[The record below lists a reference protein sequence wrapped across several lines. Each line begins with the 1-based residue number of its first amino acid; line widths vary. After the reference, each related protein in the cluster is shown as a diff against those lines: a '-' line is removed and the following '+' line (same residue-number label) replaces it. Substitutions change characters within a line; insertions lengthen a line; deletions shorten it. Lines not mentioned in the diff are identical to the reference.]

1 MPRSRTKA
9 HTNDPNQLSFY
20 ELIDEQLDEQPGK
33 LMKLPINL
41 EDVGG
46 ELLAV
51 LSKGLYT
58 NPLDCIR
65 EYVQNAVDA
74 KASTVTIKIT
84 GNSVIIFDDGSGM
97 NLEELLQARQFGL
110 SFKSF
115 TEHVG
120 FRGIGIYSG
129 FDLCR
134 RLRITTTK
142 ADDPY
147 LHVLVFDFAAMK
159 TELEDDKR
167 GKQGRG
173 KTSLVK
179 LLSEHTYIKRE
190 ISDLPIDRHFT
201 QVELQDI
208 SDTHIKQ
215 LSNRV
220 ELRLYLL
227 QNLPIDFSDE
237 FVSDDFNYKKFL
249 NEKLYSHVPGYSAIK
264 IILQS
269 DGLIDEVVAKD
280 PIPNLQ
286 HPTFGYICTS
296 SGQQVAYYWACLNK
310 ERGRIQPFTKDNIS
324 SPYPSYEGFVYKIKG
339 FTIGGRHKLQE
350 TFQRKPQLYP
360 WYTGE
365 IYVLDPSIIPNAERD
380 DFETNQAKRA
390 LELAVRDTLKQLEN
404 EAEIFQARGVADER
418 IVKYQ
423 EEVTKIESQVAAN
436 TQANEYETYSRLDA
450 ILIDLQ
456 RQKLKASQDNRSP
469 AEDIINRAKR
479 LQKQLRKEVDTPT
492 PEATRRKRAVRN
504 EKLLDRAPVP
514 VIEPPPPLPPKT
526 LPGILKDAGWEIEGE
541 MALLV
546 KLIQESME
554 DALTLG
560 SSTYRNLLNGI
571 EAKLTANNV
580 DE

>member
-1 MPRSRTKA
+1 MAK
-9 HTNDPNQLSFY
+9 PNAKTSHPGQLSFL
-20 ELIDEQLDEQPGK
+20 ELLDEQLDEQPGK

-74 KASTVTIKIT
+74 KASNVTIKIT

-134 RLRITTTK
+134 RLRITTSK
-142 ADDPY
+142 AEDSY

-159 TELEDDKR
+159 AELEDDKR

-190 ISDLPIDRHFT
+190 ASDFPVDRHFT
-201 QVELQDI
+201 QIELQDI

-215 LSNRV
+215 LSNRA

-237 FVSDDFNYKKFL
+237 FDYKEVIS
-249 NEKLYSHVPGYSAIK
+249 EKLYSHIPGYNAVK
-264 IILQS
+264 ITLQS
-269 DGLIDEVVAKD
+269 DGLEDEVVAKD
-280 PIPNLQ
+280 AIPDLQ
-286 HPTFGYICTS
+286 LPSFDYICTT

-310 ERGRIQPFTKDNIS
+310 ERGRIQPLSKYNTS
-324 SPYPSYEGFVYKIKG
+324 SQFPSYAGFVYKVKG

-365 IYVLDPSIIPNAERD
+365 IYVLDPNVIPNAERD

-390 LELAVRDTLKQLEN
+390 LELAVRDTLKHLED
-404 EAEIFQARGVADER
+404 EAELFQARGVADER
-418 IVKYQ
+418 IEKYQ
-423 EEVTKIESQVAAN
+423 EEVSKIENQVTAN
-436 TQANEYETYSRLDA
+436 TQANEYDTYSRLDA

-456 RQKLKASQDNRSP
+456 RQKSKASQDKRTR
-469 AEDIINRAKR
+469 AEDIISRAKR

-504 EKLLDRAPVP
+504 EKLLDRPPVP
-514 VIEPPPPLPPKT
+514 MIEPPPPLPIKT
-526 LPGILKDAGWEIEGE
+526 LPGILKDAGWELEGE
-541 MALLV
+541 TALLV
-546 KLIQESME
+546 KLMQESIE
-554 DALTLG
+554 DVLTQG
-560 SSTYRNLLNGI
+560 SPTYRNLLNSI
-571 EAKLTANNV
+571 EAKVNANNI